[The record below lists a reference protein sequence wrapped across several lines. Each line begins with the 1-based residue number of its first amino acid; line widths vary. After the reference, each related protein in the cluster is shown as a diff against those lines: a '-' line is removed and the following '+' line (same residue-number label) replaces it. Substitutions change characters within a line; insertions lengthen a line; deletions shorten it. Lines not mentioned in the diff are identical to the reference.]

1 MSIAKEEDALA
12 LMIGA
17 GAVADFFA
25 RHYEREALIAPH
37 NDPRRFAD
45 LLSIDAID
53 ARIANH
59 DLRAGDIDLANAANP
74 VDRQK
79 YVGSDGLVDRGVIA
93 REYQLGSTIILQQLH
108 EADEALAAFTRRV
121 EDVFSCHVQTN
132 VYLTPPSAQGF
143 RTHYDNHD
151 VFVLQ
156 VEGKKHWRL
165 YDVPVS
171 APYRGEG
178 FSPKTHPPG
187 ELKQEFTLEAGDC
200 AYVPRGM
207 MHDAQTAGDGPSL
220 HITVGLIVKTWA
232 DLMLEA
238 VSEVALAHP
247 GFRQSLPPGFARN
260 GFDRAAARAHF
271 GTLAKAVASDAQMES
286 AFDLMVDNYI
296 RARAPDNR
304 FAILDAPRAIAP
316 TDRFALRD
324 ATPWRLADDGDNLL
338 LIAPG
343 GDLDC
348 KPAERSA
355 IERALSG
362 APFTQADLPE
372 GGEADLLQRLLAFG
386 LVARV

>member
-17 GAVADFFA
+17 SRVGDFFA
-25 RHYEREALIAPH
+25 RLYEREALIVPH
-37 NDPRRFAD
+37 GDPKRFAD

-53 ARIANH
+53 ARIAGH

-74 VDRQK
+74 VDREK
-79 YVGSDGLVDRGVIA
+79 YIGPDGLVDRGVIA

-108 EADEALAAFTRRV
+108 EADERLSAFTRRV

-132 VYLTPPSAQGF
+132 IYLTPPSAQGF

-178 FSPKTHPPG
+178 FSAKTHPAG
-187 ELKQEFTLEAGDC
+187 DLKQEFTLEAGDC

-207 MHDAQTAGDGPSL
+207 MHDAQTAGDGHSL

-238 VSEVALAHP
+238 VSEVALSHP

-260 GFDRAAARAHF
+260 GFDRAAAQAHF
-271 GTLAKAVASDAQMES
+271 ATLAKAIASDAKMDA
-286 AFDLMVDNYI
+286 AFDLMVDGYI
-296 RARAPDNR
+296 RSRAPDNR
-304 FAILDAPRAIAP
+304 FAIVDAARAIAP
-316 TDRFALRD
+316 TDRFALRGM
-324 ATPWRLADDGDNLL
+324 TPWRIADDEDRLV

-343 GDLDC
+343 GDLDF
-348 KPAERSA
+348 KPAERAA
-355 IERALSG
+355 IERALNG
-362 APFTQADLPE
+362 APFTQGDLPE
-372 GGEADLLQRLLAFG
+372 GGDADLLQRLLAFG